1 MTAAALPSR
10 ARLAFVLGAL
20 AMFGPFS
27 IDTVFPAFGAM
38 ARDLGSTPLAVQQT
52 ISSYLLG
59 YGLMSLFHGA
69 ISDAVGRRP
78 VILWGVALFGL
89 ASVGCALS
97 ADLTTLLV
105 FRFVQ
110 GLCAGVGMIV
120 GRAIIR
126 DVFDGEDAQ
135 RLMSQV
141 SMIFSIAPAVAP
153 IVGGWILGFGDWHA
167 IFWFLAA
174 FSIVLGGVVWRV
186 LPETHPPERRLPLDA
201 RVLLGNYVA
210 MLRHRRFLWLVAVT
224 TLNFAALFLYIASA
238 PALVLEHL
246 GMGEQDFGW
255 FFVPVISGMLVGA
268 WLSGRAAGRVDARR
282 MVAVGFGCCLV
293 ATLANLGYAGLSPTF
308 VYPWAVLPLVLLS
321 FGVALVFPQL
331 MIQMLDLYP
340 TQRGSASSMQAFL
353 SLMFQAGVAGA
364 LSPLLSAHPSRLALA
379 AMLMSAIA
387 FGLWRWGDRVL
398 MQRRRHTAGVAS
410 TSS

>member
-1 MTAAALPSR
+1 MTPTVAASR

-38 ARDLGSTPLAVQQT
+38 ASDLGSTPVAVQQT
-52 ISSYLLG
+52 ISVYLLG

-69 ISDAVGRRP
+69 ISDAIGRRP
-78 VILWGVALFGL
+78 VILVGAALFSL

-97 ADLTTLLV
+97 NDLSMLLG

-110 GLCAGVGMIV
+110 GLCAGVGLIV
-120 GRAIIR
+120 GRAVIR
-126 DVFDGEDAQ
+126 DIFDGEDAQ

-141 SMIFSIAPAVAP
+141 SMIFSIAPALAP
-153 IVGGWILGFGDWHA
+153 IVGGWILGVGEWHL

-174 FSIVLGGVVWRV
+174 FGVALGLLVWRM
-186 LPETHPPERRLPLDA
+186 LPETHPAPRRLPLHA
-201 RVLLGNYVA
+201 GLLLGNYLA

-224 TLNFAALFLYIASA
+224 TLNFAALFLYISSA
-238 PALVLEHL
+238 PVVVMAHL

-255 FFVPVISGMLVGA
+255 FFVPVISGMLAGA
-268 WLSGRAAGRVDARR
+268 WATGRAAGRFGAAS
-282 MVAVGFGCCLV
+282 MVRAGFACCL
-293 ATLANLGYAGLSPTF
+293 LAACANALYAGMAGSYVF
-308 VYPWAVLPLVLLS
+308 PWALVPLVLLS

-331 MIQMLDLYP
+331 MLKVLDLYP

-353 SLMFQAGVAGA
+353 SLMFQAGVAGLLSPA
-364 LSPLLSAHPSRLALA
+364 LSARPLSLA
-379 AMLMSAIA
+379 AVALVFSLLA
-387 FGLWRWGDRVL
+387 FALWHWGERHL
-398 MQRRRHTAGVAS
+398 IRRLPMQAAT
-410 TSS
+410 

>member
-1 MTAAALPSR
+1 MTSTATASR

-38 ARDLGSTPLAVQQT
+38 ADDLGSTPVAVQQT

-78 VILWGVALFGL
+78 VILWGIALFGL

-97 ADLTTLLV
+97 TDLTTLLV
-105 FRFVQ
+105 FRFIQ

-120 GRAIIR
+120 GRAVIR
-126 DVFDGEDAQ
+126 DVFDGEEAQ

-141 SMIFSIAPAVAP
+141 SMIFSIAPAIAP

-167 IFWFLAA
+167 IFWFLAVL
-174 FSIVLGGVVWRV
+174 SLVLGTLVWRV
-186 LPETHPPERRLPLDA
+186 LPETHPPERRLPLHA
-201 RVLLGNYVA
+201 GLLMGNYVA
-210 MLRHRRFLWLVAVT
+210 MIQHRRFVWLVAVT
-224 TLNFAALFLYIASA
+224 TMNFAALFLYIASA
-238 PALVLEHL
+238 PVVVMTHL
-246 GMGEQDFGW
+246 GMGESDFGW
-255 FFVPVISGMLVGA
+255 FFVPVISGMLAGA
-268 WLSGRAAGRVDARR
+268 WATGRAAGRFAART
-282 MVAVGFGCCLV
+282 MVMAGFACCLV
-293 ATLANLGYAGLSPTF
+293 AALANLAYAAIAPGYA
-308 VYPWAVLPLVLLS
+308 YPWAILPLILLS

-331 MIQMLDLYP
+331 MLQLLDLYP

-353 SLMFQAGVAGA
+353 SLMFQAGVAGL
-364 LSPLLSAHPSRLALA
+364 LSPMLSASPLFLALA
-379 AMLMSAIA
+379 AAALSALA
-387 FGLWRWGDRVL
+387 FGLWRWGDAHL
-398 MQRRRHTAGVAS
+398 MRRAVAMA
-410 TSS
+410 

>member
-1 MTAAALPSR
+1 MTSTATASR

-38 ARDLGSTPLAVQQT
+38 ADDLGSTPVAVQQT

-78 VILWGVALFGL
+78 VILWGTALFGL

-97 ADLTTLLV
+97 TDLTTLLV
-105 FRFVQ
+105 FRFIQ

-120 GRAIIR
+120 GRAVIR
-126 DVFDGEDAQ
+126 DVFDGEEAQ

-141 SMIFSIAPAVAP
+141 SMIFSIAPAIAP

-167 IFWFLAA
+167 IFWFLAVL
-174 FSIVLGGVVWRV
+174 SLVLGALVWRV
-186 LPETHPPERRLPLDA
+186 LPETHPPERRLPLHA
-201 RVLLGNYVA
+201 GLLMGNYVA
-210 MLRHRRFLWLVAVT
+210 MIQHRRFVWLVAVT
-224 TLNFAALFLYIASA
+224 TMNFAALFLYIASA
-238 PALVLEHL
+238 PVVVMTHL
-246 GMGEQDFGW
+246 GMGESDFGW
-255 FFVPVISGMLVGA
+255 FFVPVISGMLAGA
-268 WLSGRAAGRVDARR
+268 WATGRAAGRFAART
-282 MVAVGFGCCLV
+282 MVMAGFACCLV
-293 ATLANLGYAGLSPTF
+293 AALANLAYAAMAPGYA
-308 VYPWAVLPLVLLS
+308 YPWAILPLILLS

-331 MIQMLDLYP
+331 MLQLLDLYP

-353 SLMFQAGVAGA
+353 SLMFQAGVAGLLSPMLSVSPLFLAIAAAA
-364 LSPLLSAHPSRLALA
+364 LSVS
-379 AMLMSAIA
+379 A
-387 FGLWRWGDRVL
+387 FGLWRWGDAHL
-398 MQRRRHTAGVAS
+398 MRRAVAPA
-410 TSS
+410 

>member
-1 MTAAALPSR
+1 
-10 ARLAFVLGAL
+10 
-20 AMFGPFS
+20 
-27 IDTVFPAFGAM
+27 
-38 ARDLGSTPLAVQQT
+38 VQQT

-78 VILWGVALFGL
+78 VILWGTSLFGL

-97 ADLTTLLV
+97 TDLTTLLV
-105 FRFVQ
+105 FRFIQ

-120 GRAIIR
+120 GRAVIR

-141 SMIFSIAPAVAP
+141 SMIFSIAPAIAP

-174 FSIVLGGVVWRV
+174 LSLVLGALVWRL

-201 RVLLGNYVA
+201 GVLMGNYVA
-210 MLRHRRFLWLVAVT
+210 MLRHRRFVWLVAVT
-224 TLNFAALFLYIASA
+224 TMNFAALFLYIASA
-238 PALVLEHL
+238 PVVVMTHL
-246 GMGEQDFGW
+246 GMGEADFGW
-255 FFVPVISGMLVGA
+255 FFVPVISGMLAGA
-268 WLSGRAAGRVDARR
+268 WATGRAAGRFTARS
-282 MVAVGFGCCLV
+282 MVRAGFACCLV
-293 ATLANLGYAGLSPTF
+293 AALANLAYAAFAPGY
-308 VYPWAVLPLVLLS
+308 VYPWAILPLMLLS

-331 MIQMLDLYP
+331 MLQLLDLYP

-353 SLMFQAGVAGA
+353 SLMFQAGVAGLLSPMLSA
-364 LSPLLSAHPSRLALA
+364 SPLLLALA
-379 AMLMSAIA
+379 AAVLSVVA
-387 FGLWRWGDRVL
+387 FGLWWWGDAHL
-398 MQRRRHTAGVAS
+398 MRRAVALA
-410 TSS
+410 

>member
-1 MTAAALPSR
+1 MSGVSTPSR

-38 ARDLGSTPLAVQQT
+38 ARDLGGTPVAVQQT
-52 ISSYLLG
+52 ISVYLLG

-78 VILWGVALFGL
+78 VILWGIAAFAL
-89 ASVGCALS
+89 ASVGCALAGS
-97 ADLTTLLV
+97 LETLLA

-110 GLCAGVGMIV
+110 GLSAGVGMIV

-141 SMIFSIAPAVAP
+141 SMIFSIAPAIAP
-153 IVGGWILGFGDWHA
+153 IVGGWILGFGDWHD

-174 FSIVLGGVVWRV
+174 FSVALGALVWRV
-186 LPETHPPERRLPLDA
+186 LPETHPPPRRLPLRA
-201 RVLLGNYVA
+201 GVLVGNYVA

-224 TLNFAALFLYIASA
+224 TLNFAALFLYISSA
-238 PALVLEHL
+238 PVFVLQHL

-255 FFVPVISGMLVGA
+255 FFVPVIGGMMIGA
-268 WLSGRAAGRVDARR
+268 WATGRAAGRFGART
-282 MVAVGFGCCLV
+282 MVAAGFACCLV
-293 ATLANLGYAGLSPTF
+293 ATLANLGYAALSATF
-308 VYPWAVLPLVLLS
+308 AFPWAVLPLVLLS

-353 SLMFQAGVAGA
+353 SLMFQAGVAGL
-364 LSPLLSAHPSRLALA
+364 LSPLLSAEPWRLALA
-379 AMLMSAIA
+379 ALLMSATA
-387 FGLWRWGDRVL
+387 FALWRWGDAHL
-398 MQRRRHTAGVAS
+398 MRRAIAPAAA
-410 TSS
+410 

>member
-1 MTAAALPSR
+1 
-10 ARLAFVLGAL
+10 LAFVLGAL

-78 VILWGVALFGL
+78 VILWGIALFGL

-97 ADLTTLLV
+97 PDLETLLA

-120 GRAIIR
+120 GRAVIR

-141 SMIFSIAPAVAP
+141 SMIFSIAPALAP
-153 IVGGWILGFGDWHA
+153 IVGGSILGFGDWHA

-174 FSIVLGGVVWRV
+174 LSVALGVLTWHVM
-186 LPETHPPERRLPLDA
+186 PETHPPERRLPLDA
-201 RVLLGNYVA
+201 RVLLGNYLA

-224 TLNFAALFLYIASA
+224 TLNFAALFLYISSA
-238 PALVLEHL
+238 PVVVMQHL
-246 GMGEQDFGW
+246 RMGEQDFGW

-268 WLSGRAAGRVDARR
+268 WATGRAAGRFGARR
-282 MVAVGFGCCLV
+282 MVGIGFACCLV
-293 ATLANLGYAGLSPTF
+293 AALANLAYAGLATTF
-308 VYPWAVLPLVLLS
+308 AYPWGVLPLMLLS
-321 FGVALVFPQL
+321 FGIALVFPQL
-331 MIQMLDLYP
+331 MLQLLDLYP

-353 SLMFQAGVAGA
+353 SLMFQAGVAGL
-364 LSPLLSAHPSRLALA
+364 LSPMLSASPSRLALA
-379 AMLMSAIA
+379 ALVLAATA
-387 FGLWRWGDRVL
+387 FGLWRWGDVVL
-398 MQRRRHTAGVAS
+398 MRRRRREAGVGSAQAS
-410 TSS
+410 A

>member
-224 TLNFAALFLYIASA
+224 TLNFAALFLYISSA
-238 PALVLEHL
+238 PAVVLGHW

-255 FFVPVISGMLVGA
+255 FFVPAIAGMMIGA
-268 WLSGRAAGRVDARR
+268 WATCRAAGRFDART
-282 MVAVGFGCCLV
+282 MVASGFACCFV
-293 ATLANLGYAGLSPTF
+293 ATVVTAAYAGLAPAP

-331 MIQMLDLYP
+331 MLQMLDLYP

-353 SLMFQAGVAGA
+353 SLMFQAGVAGL
-364 LSPLLSAHPSRLALA
+364 LSPLLSAEPWRLAAAALLLSSAALA
-379 AMLMSAIA
+379 
-387 FGLWRWGDRVL
+387 LWRWGDAQLLRRVAEIA
-398 MQRRRHTAGVAS
+398 AG
-410 TSS
+410 

>member
-1 MTAAALPSR
+1 MTPTAVASR

-38 ARDLGSTPLAVQQT
+38 ARDLGSTSTAVQQT

-78 VILWGVALFGL
+78 VILWGTALFGL

-97 ADLTTLLV
+97 TDLTTLLA

-120 GRAIIR
+120 GRAVIR

-141 SMIFSIAPAVAP
+141 SMIFSIAPALAP

-174 FSIVLGGVVWRV
+174 FSVVLGALVWRV

-201 RVLLGNYVA
+201 RVLVGNYLA
-210 MLRHRRFLWLVAVT
+210 MLRHRRFVWLVAVT

-238 PALVLEHL
+238 PVVVLEHL
-246 GMGEQDFGW
+246 GMGERDFGW
-255 FFVPVISGMLVGA
+255 FFVPVITGMLVGA
-268 WLSGRAAGRVDARR
+268 WATGRAAGRFAART
-282 MVAVGFGCCLV
+282 MVIAGFVCGLLAV
-293 ATLANLGYAGLSPTF
+293 AANLAYAAGSPAYG
-308 VYPWAVLPLVLLS
+308 YPWAVMPLTLLS
-321 FGVALVFPQL
+321 FGIALVFPQL
-331 MIQMLDLYP
+331 MLQMLDLYP

-353 SLMFQAGVAGA
+353 SLMFQAAVAGLLSPA
-364 LSPLLSAHPSRLALA
+364 LSASPWHLALA
-379 AMLMSAIA
+379 AAALSVMS
-387 FGLWRWGDRVL
+387 FGLWVWGD
-398 MQRRRHTAGVAS
+398 AGTRPAS
-410 TSS
+410 FPRAG

>member
-1 MTAAALPSR
+1 MTSTATASR

-38 ARDLGSTPLAVQQT
+38 AEDLGSTPVAVQQT

-78 VILWGVALFGL
+78 VILWGIALFGL

-97 ADLTTLLV
+97 TDLTTLLV
-105 FRFVQ
+105 FRFIQ

-120 GRAIIR
+120 GRAVIR

-141 SMIFSIAPAVAP
+141 SMIFSIAPAIAP

-167 IFWFLAA
+167 IFWFLAVL
-174 FSIVLGGVVWRV
+174 SLVLGALVWRV
-186 LPETHPPERRLPLDA
+186 LPETHPPERRLPLHA
-201 RVLLGNYVA
+201 GLLMGNYVA
-210 MLRHRRFLWLVAVT
+210 MIQHRRFVWLVAVT
-224 TLNFAALFLYIASA
+224 TMNFAALFLYIASA
-238 PALVLEHL
+238 PIVVMTHL
-246 GMGEQDFGW
+246 GMGEADFGW
-255 FFVPVISGMLVGA
+255 FFVPVISGMLAGA
-268 WLSGRAAGRVDARR
+268 WATGRAAGRFAART
-282 MVAVGFGCCLV
+282 MVVVGFACCLV
-293 ATLANLGYAGLSPTF
+293 AALANLAYAAMAPGY
-308 VYPWAVLPLVLLS
+308 VYPWAILPLMLLS
-321 FGVALVFPQL
+321 FGIALVFPQL
-331 MIQMLDLYP
+331 MLQLLDLYP

-353 SLMFQAGVAGA
+353 SLMFQAGVAGL
-364 LSPLLSAHPSRLALA
+364 LSPMLSASPLFLALA
-379 AMLMSAIA
+379 AAALTVSA
-387 FGLWRWGDRVL
+387 FGLWRWGDAHL
-398 MQRRRHTAGVAS
+398 MRRAVAPA
-410 TSS
+410 

>member
-1 MTAAALPSR
+1 MSPTSASR
-10 ARLAFVLGAL
+10 ARYAFVLGAL

-38 ARDLGSTPLAVQQT
+38 ARDLGSTPVAVQQT
-52 ISSYLLG
+52 ISVYLLG

-78 VILWGVALFGL
+78 VILWGIAAFAL
-89 ASVGCALS
+89 ASVGCALATS
-97 ADLTTLLV
+97 LEVLLA

-110 GLCAGVGMIV
+110 GLSAGVGLIV
-120 GRAIIR
+120 GRAVIR
-126 DVFDGEDAQ
+126 DLFDGEDAQ
-135 RLMSQV
+135 RLMAQV

-153 IVGGWILGFGDWHA
+153 IVGGWILGFGDWHL

-174 FSIVLGGVVWRV
+174 FSVALGALVAWR
-186 LPETHPPERRLPLDA
+186 LPETHAPERRQPLDA
-201 RVLLGNYVA
+201 RVLLGNYAA

-224 TLNFAALFLYIASA
+224 TLNFAALFLYISSA
-238 PALVLEHL
+238 PAIVLGQW

-255 FFVPVISGMLVGA
+255 FFVPAIAGMMIGA
-268 WLSGRAAGRVDARR
+268 WATGRAAGRFDART
-282 MVAVGFGCCLV
+282 MVASGFACCFV
-293 ATLANLGYAGLSPTF
+293 ATVVNAAYAGLAPAP

-331 MIQMLDLYP
+331 MLQMLDLYP

-353 SLMFQAGVAGA
+353 SLMFQAGVAGL
-364 LSPLLSAHPSRLALA
+364 LSPLLSAEPWRLAAAALLLSSAALA
-379 AMLMSAIA
+379 
-387 FGLWRWGDRVL
+387 LWRWGDAQLLRRVAV
-398 MQRRRHTAGVAS
+398 TAVG
-410 TSS
+410 